1 MCLIP
6 DILILDCCCEGNACR
21 WIQPII
27 STLKSFIQLQVAV
40 NHTDCP
46 LGDRIIKYMEKTMLE
61 ARCIILILH
70 NCDEAKK
77 DKVIGLVLELLT
89 LHYRAKTLLIRIEG
103 CNLAFPGCKEMV
115 LSRGHV
121 EMENKH
127 VMQGNLLSN
136 ILISMADM
144 FLIDDK

>member
-1 MCLIP
+1 MFLIP

-40 NHTDCP
+40 NYTDYP
-46 LGDRIIKYMEKTMLE
+46 SGGFITKYIEKTMLE

-70 NCDEAKK
+70 NCDKAKK

-103 CNLAFPGCKEMV
+103 CNLTFPGCKELV

-121 EMENKH
+121 EMENENVK
-127 VMQGNLLSN
+127 QGTLLSN
-136 ILISMADM
+136 ILISMVDM
-144 FLIDDK
+144 FLIGDK